1 MLKPIFL
8 FTISLLV
15 FFTSCSMAVDP
26 PKPYGA
32 IPSESQL
39 LWHEMEYFSLVCYG
53 LNSYTEVE
61 WAYGDVD
68 PALFNPSDLDTDQWA
83 RVAKDAGMKGL
94 ILVAKHH
101 DGFCLWPS
109 NYTDYSVK
117 ATPWKDGHGDVLG
130 DLSASCKKYGLKL
143 GVYLSPWDRNHAQYG
158 QAEYVQYY
166 YKQLEE
172 LLTEY
177 GDVFEFWIDGANGG
191 TGYYGGADEKRNI
204 DRETYYGYDSIF
216 SIVRKHQPNVTI
228 FSDVGPGSR
237 WVGNES
243 GIGGETNWNTINT
256 HGKFPGDPS
265 PEYHKK
271 LAVGEHGGSAWIPA
285 EVNTTLLWPKAWYYH
300 TGRQPR
306 SLANLMDL
314 YYTSIGRGSPLNLG
328 LAIAPTGQIRDI
340 DARALLKFR
349 EQVKRE
355 FEVNLAAN
363 AKITASDTRGKDSA
377 YSTKNIR
384 DGNTRTYW
392 ATDDNVQQA
401 TIAIDFGKETRFN
414 RLMLQ
419 EHIALGQRI
428 DAFSIEIEKKG
439 KYQLVAEGTTI
450 GYKRILRFEEVS
462 ASKARIILKTKAS
475 CLTLSNLGI
484 YKAPIVVADPVSS
497 MDIDGNLSFHAEK
510 GISIFYA
517 LGEVQQKKDFVKFK
531 KAISLPRGGTVHS
544 FAKDED
550 TGFQTEVLVEEFGM
564 ARDHWKVLDANGR
577 RVKHGAKAIDNDPNT
592 FFEAKK
598 NAGKTSDEIM
608 IDMGEMRTLDGFSYL
623 PRQDGQKEG
632 IIYEYQ
638 FYIRNPDLSWGD
650 PVAEGSFSNIEN
662 NPVRQRVKFEN
673 EAKGRYVKLVSKST
687 TRPGE
692 VVSFAEIEVYGTK

>member
-1 MLKPIFL
+1 MLKTIFL
-8 FTISLLV
+8 STLSLLV
-15 FFTSCSMAVDP
+15 FFTSCSLADDP

-53 LNSYTEVE
+53 LNTYTEVE

-83 RVAKDAGMKGL
+83 RVASDAGMKGL

-109 NYTDYSVK
+109 KYTDYSVK
-117 ATPWKDGHGDVLG
+117 ATPWKDGQGDVLG
-130 DLSASCKKYGLKL
+130 DLAGSCKKYGLKL
-143 GVYLSPWDRNHAQYG
+143 GVYLSPWDRNHADYG
-158 QAEYVQYY
+158 RPDYVQYY

-216 SIVRKHQPNVTI
+216 SIVKKNQAHATI

-265 PEYHKK
+265 TDYHKK
-271 LAVGEHGGSAWIPA
+271 LAIGEPGGQRWIPA

-300 TGRQPR
+300 TGQQPR

-328 LAIAPTGQIRDI
+328 LAIAPTGQIRKV
-340 DARALLKFR
+340 DAQALLNFR
-349 EQVKRE
+349 QQVNRE
-355 FEVNLAAN
+355 FADNLVEN
-363 AKITASDTRGKDSA
+363 ADISASDSRGNSGNFSPKKCFDE
-377 YSTKNIR
+377 STI
-384 DGNTRTYW
+384 TYW
-392 ATDDNVQQA
+392 ATSDSTQNA
-401 TIAIDFGKETRFN
+401 SLYIDFEEETVFN

-419 EHIALGQRI
+419 EYIALGQRVHEFVLE
-428 DAFSIEIEKKG
+428 AKKNG
-439 KYQLVAEGTTI
+439 KYQVVAEGTTI
-450 GYKRILRFEEVS
+450 GYKRILRFDEV
-462 ASKARIILKTKAS
+462 KATKVRLTLKTNAP
-475 CLTLSNLGI
+475 CLTLSNIGI
-484 YKAPIVVADPVSS
+484 YNAPMLVADPISV
-497 MDIDGNLSFHAEK
+497 MDIKGNLRFMEK
-510 GISIFYA
+510 KDISIFYA
-517 LGEVQQKKDFVKFK
+517 IGEHPREAEFEKYTKT
-531 KAISLPRGGTVHS
+531 ISLPLGGKVHS

-550 TGFQTEVLVEEFGM
+550 TGFQTDVLVEEFGI
-564 ARDHWKVLDANGR
+564 ARDRWKVLDANGKH
-577 RVKHGAKAIDNDPNT
+577 VKHGAKAIDNDPGT
-592 FFEAKK
+592 FYEVKR
-598 NAGKTSDEIM
+598 NAGKLAHEII
-608 IDMGEMRTLDGFSYL
+608 IDMGKRKSIDGFSYL

-632 IIYEYQ
+632 IVYEYR
-638 FYIRNPDLSWGD
+638 FYVRNPDLSWGD

-662 NPVRQRVKFEN
+662 NPVRQRVNFKN
-673 EAKGRYVKLVSKST
+673 EAVGRYVKLVSKST
-687 TRPGE
+687 TRPGK
-692 VVSFAEIEVYGTK
+692 VVFFAELEVFGTK